1 MSRTLKPAFLI
12 ALVLLTAAC
21 VNTQLVNVWSDPSA
35 RGTIKLTNV
44 MALVIAREEV
54 VRRVGE
60 DQLVA
65 SLQPTRAVAA
75 YRILSNEEL
84 KNKAR
89 AEQALKAIA
98 VDGVVTMRLVGATEQ
113 PAWGSYAY
121 PGFWGYY
128 GHAYPMVYGPS
139 YATTNTIVRLETKVY
154 SLKDDRLIWGA
165 TSDTFNPATAQTLVA
180 EVAQVVIG
188 DLRKQGFVQ

>member
-1 MSRTLKPAFLI
+1 MSRTLKLAFLI
-12 ALVLLTAAC
+12 GLPLLTAAC
-21 VNTQLVNVWSDPSA
+21 ANTQLVNVWSDPSA
-35 RGTIKLTNV
+35 RGTVKLTNV

-60 DQLVA
+60 DQIVV

-75 YRILSNEEL
+75 YRILSHDEL

-89 AEQALKAIA
+89 ADQALKAMG

-113 PAWGSYAY
+113 PMWGPYAY
-121 PGFWGYY
+121 PTFWGYY
-128 GHAYPMVYGPS
+128 GYAYPMVYGPN
-139 YATTNTIVRLETKVY
+139 YGYTNTIVRLETKVY

>member
-1 MSRTLKPAFLI
+1 MSRTFGSICLCV
-12 ALVLLTAAC
+12 ALALLAAC
-21 VNTQLVNVWSDPSA
+21 VNTELVNVWSDPSA

-65 SLQPTRAVAA
+65 SLQPTRAIAA

-89 AEQALKAIA
+89 AEQALKAMG
-98 VDGVVTMRLVGATEQ
+98 VDGVVTMRLVGAAEQ

-128 GHAYPMVYGPS
+128 GYAYPMVYGPS
-139 YATTNTIVRLETKVY
+139 YVYTNTIVRLETKVY

>member
-1 MSRTLKPAFLI
+1 MFRTLGSLCLCI
-12 ALVLLTAAC
+12 ALALLAAC
-21 VNTQLVNVWSDPSA
+21 VNTELVNVWSDPSA

-65 SLQPTRAVAA
+65 SLQPTRAIAA

-89 AEQALKAIA
+89 AEQALKAMG
-98 VDGVVTMRLVGATEQ
+98 VDGVVTMRLVGAAEQ
-113 PAWGSYAY
+113 PAWGPYAY

-128 GHAYPMVYGPS
+128 GYAYPMVYGPT
-139 YATTNTIVRLETKVY
+139 YAYTNTIVRLETKVY

>member
-1 MSRTLKPAFLI
+1 MSRTLKLAFLI
-12 ALVLLTAAC
+12 GLPLLTAAC
-21 VNTQLVNVWSDPSA
+21 ANTQLVNVWSDPSA

-60 DQLVA
+60 DQLVS

-113 PAWGSYAY
+113 PAWGPYAY
-121 PGFWGYY
+121 PTFWGYY
-128 GHAYPMVYGPS
+128 GYAYPMVYGPN
-139 YATTNTIVRLETKVY
+139 YGCTNTIVRLETKVY